1 MDGPVSR
8 HLLASLAVMISYPR
22 AMGECRDIKTPPR
35 VVGSVS
41 RGNETGKIFLPP
53 IFSGRRTFRPNIKR
67 SKSPH
72 RNAAENMCSSNAHRG
87 GDASEK
93 SPSAQTSAPKQTKN
107 VHPIKAEPWWAI
119 HRIRPEGSRRTR
131 QGVQTGSGRGIGIL
145 FYFENPWP
153 KVGDGD
159 TTGGPQQGEQ

>member
-1 MDGPVSR
+1 MIRSSPYACGISSLSDAPPLACAALSR
-8 HLLASLAVMISYPR
+8 PSPKGLAVMISYPR

-87 GDASEK
+87 GDANEK
-93 SPSAQTSAPKQTKN
+93 SPIAQVSATERTKN
-107 VHPIKAEPWWAI
+107 VHPKKAEHWLVI
-119 HRIRPEGSRRTR
+119 HRKRPEESKRTR
-131 QGVQTGSGRGIGIL
+131 QGMETGSG
-145 FYFENPWP
+145 
-153 KVGDGD
+153 
-159 TTGGPQQGEQ
+159 